1 MQPPRRTRRSTRSY
15 SSVAAAEPSSN
26 RGWLAA
32 RRKPSKKRARRTA
45 TTIADGEEDDGTPLT
60 DEILVGIFA
69 GLPDLADIVRAAA
82 TCRRWR
88 RLVSVE
94 SAFISRDSRRTR
106 GIFLRGLALGFFY
119 THRKGAVPR
128 FTPTASASRRLGLR
142 QPSLNELIDGLDDG
156 LFDSSRLVGSRK
168 GLLVLELKCDRKHV
182 LKLCVCNPMTGEVTV
197 LPPLTG
203 KESLGRYA
211 CTVLTAEDGSN
222 DHNRSSYR
230 LVIVYTRRTFTACR
244 SYSSEDGA
252 WGPEAK
258 VTTVSGITQKQMAAM
273 TGAGVVVGNAA
284 YWHAR
289 TKVFGLHLD
298 TLVAEHVEMSENGH
312 RRHNPAVNTM
322 LGVSP
327 DGRLRTIQ
335 LIDHVPAG
343 LSTAGEQS
351 VALDINTRSAAGGTW
366 DAQEVIPVVQ
376 SLPAEAKCV
385 KLRWVGENSGVVYFS
400 AGSSD
405 QTSDVYALN
414 LDKKEI
420 EKLASHQHG
429 GGDSLWGNLH
439 GYEMDQSLYLSSLAM
454 EED

>member
-15 SSVAAAEPSSN
+15 SVAAAEPSSN

-88 RLVSVE
+88 SLVSGE

-106 GIFLRGLALGFFY
+106 GIFLCGLALGFFY
-119 THRKGAVPR
+119 TDRKGAVPR

-142 QPSLNELIDGLDDG
+142 QPSLNELVDGLDDG
-156 LFDSSRLVGSRK
+156 LFDSSRL
-168 GLLVLELKCDRKHV
+168 
-182 LKLCVCNPMTGEVTV
+182 
-197 LPPLTG
+197 
-203 KESLGRYA
+203 
-211 CTVLTAEDGSN
+211 
-222 DHNRSSYR
+222 
-230 LVIVYTRRTFTACR
+230 
-244 SYSSEDGA
+244 
-252 WGPEAK
+252 
-258 VTTVSGITQKQMAAM
+258 KQMAAM
-273 TGAGVVVGNAA
+273 TGAGVVVGNTV

-298 TLVAEHVEMSENGH
+298 TLVAEHVDMPENGH

-335 LIDHVPAG
+335 VIEHVPAG
-343 LSTAGEQS
+343 LSTTAGEQS
-351 VALDINTRSAAGGTW
+351 VALGINTRSATGGMW

-385 KLRWVGENSGVVYFS
+385 KLRWVGENSG
-400 AGSSD
+400 GR
-405 QTSDVYALN
+405 L
-414 LDKKEI
+414 L
-420 EKLASHQHG
+420 
-429 GGDSLWGNLH
+429 
-439 GYEMDQSLYLSSLAM
+439 
-454 EED
+454 